1 MAVVNAQRLTG
12 RITSSL
18 SLTGQMTSGETR
30 LLGTVKTIPSASNNI
45 IQIQQAEYDALTEK
59 IPNVYYFITG

>member
-1 MAVVNAQRLTG
+1 MAVVTTQRLTG

-30 LLGTVKTIPSASNNI
+30 LLGKVKIILSGSNNI
-45 IQIQQAEYDALTEK
+45 IQLQQAEYDALTEK